1 MLWLSQYSDALS
13 RRVRDAYARKRENAC
28 KGEFTERRT
37 PLWLENTG
45 TEVQLVEDV
54 APFIVQIFQDYADG
68 IGERRILARIR
79 GQHPLLETLN
89 PTTIKKWL
97 KNPTAIC
104 RWQPWPVDGVEL
116 APIEGVYP
124 AVVSRELWSCKPK
137 ALSCC
142 NAVYGTPQA
151 G

>member
-1 MLWLSQYSDALS
+1 MSRKPGAIQKVLWLSQYSDALS

-45 TEVQLVEDV
+45 TEVRLVEDV
-54 APFIVQIFQDYADG
+54 APFIVQIFQDYADS

-89 PTTIKKWL
+89 STTI
-97 KNPTAIC
+97 
-104 RWQPWPVDGVEL
+104 
-116 APIEGVYP
+116 EG
-124 AVVSRELWSCKPK
+124 
-137 ALSCC
+137 
-142 NAVYGTPQA
+142 G
-151 G
+151 